1 MVSDIYNKDC
11 DSTTGCLYIK
21 SDVFGFGV
29 VMIELIT
36 GLRIYDLYSAS
47 EPSWLTRLERESLE
61 TGSVGWFGEPFI
73 DMNKLQQ
80 IMDPRLE
87 QVYPSKGAMKVAELI
102 LNCLEEEPIHRPSME
117 EVVARLEKINTIKI

>member
-1 MVSDIYNKDC
+1 MLEI
-11 DSTTGCLYIK
+11 
-21 SDVFGFGV
+21 
-29 VMIELIT
+29 IT
-36 GLRIYDLYSAS
+36 GLRVLDVNRPYSQHNLVDWA
-47 EPSWLTRLERESLE
+47 T
-61 TGSVGWFGEPFI
+61 PFLRSI
-73 DMNKLQQ
+73 KKLRK